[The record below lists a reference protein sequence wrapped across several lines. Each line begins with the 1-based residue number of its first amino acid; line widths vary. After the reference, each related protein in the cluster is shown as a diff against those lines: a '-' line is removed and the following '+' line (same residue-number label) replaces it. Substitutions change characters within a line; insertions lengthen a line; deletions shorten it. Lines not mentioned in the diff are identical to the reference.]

1 MQHMIKTKFDEF
13 KNLAKEVE
21 MFKVEMMKYV
31 DVKQIDLL
39 KGRID
44 GVDTNIFGLR
54 KTVTDLDKK
63 MK

>member
-1 MQHMIKTKFDEF
+1 
-13 KNLAKEVE
+13 

-63 MK
+63 IKQVKAQNRGDSCDQASVDKIV